1 MLVLGITTLE
11 HTRVIKSRLK
21 SKISKSSVSGKEV
34 YLDYFK

>member
-34 YLDYFK
+34 YLEYFK